1 MVILWT
7 DAPFLAH
14 AGYTDLSIDIVK
26 KKWDSM
32 PSGRRLI
39 LFAPNGNYYSNGGD
53 WRELDGWKNVIHE
66 TDLISGFNNFEYI
79 LKSII
84 GELTSKAKAFGGQQL
99 PPFFPSCFNAYL
111 VLGIQ

>member
-66 TDLISGFNNFEYI
+66 TDLVSGFNNFEYI

-84 GELTSKAKAFGGQQL
+84 GELTSKAKAQTL
-99 PPFFPSCFNAYL
+99 LSSPSKSYFFQPNN
-111 VLGIQ
+111 